1 MLRFNLIPANT
12 GVFLWCTSSVH
23 LMTYYV
29 TVFNDEGKS
38 LCVDFED
45 FNEASEFKE
54 DCDELGY
61 SVMLATEVW

>member
-1 MLRFNLIPANT
+1 
-12 GVFLWCTSSVH
+12 
-23 LMTYYV
+23 MTYYV